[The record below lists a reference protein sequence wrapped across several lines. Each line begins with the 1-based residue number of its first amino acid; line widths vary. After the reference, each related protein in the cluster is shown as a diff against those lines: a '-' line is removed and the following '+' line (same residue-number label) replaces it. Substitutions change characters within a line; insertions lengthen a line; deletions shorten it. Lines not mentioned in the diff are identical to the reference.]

1 MRVAKHWHRYLR
13 KTVESPPLEVFKTQV
28 VMALSNLFCL
38 NLHGQNCWT
47 RDIQR
52 SFQSLPFCDSVKH
65 RGHGS
70 EHSLLKCGYQELQ
83 TCWRVTQ
90 ESGRAAEGS
99 WENVG
104 GCCQGVA
111 GVLWGCKWS
120 GRTIR
125 VPGRLQCGRDLK
137 YWKKDIT
144 DVGSGICKNLE
155 SWIYCQRR

>member
-13 KTVESPPLEVFKTQV
+13 EAVESPPLEVFKTQV
-28 VMALSNLFCL
+28 VKALSNLFYL
-38 NLHGQNCWT
+38 SLLGQDCWT

-70 EHSLLKCGYQELQ
+70 EHNLLKCRYQEPE
-83 TCWRVTQ
+83 TCWRVTLKA
-90 ESGRAAEGS
+90 GRDEEGS

-104 GCCQGVA
+104 GCCQGVS
-111 GVLWGCKWS
+111 GVLWGRRWS
-120 GRTIR
+120 GITIR
-125 VPGRLQCGRDLK
+125 VSRGLQCGRDLK
-137 YWKKDIT
+137 YWKRDIT

-155 SWIYCQRR
+155 SWI